1 MAAEAVGNEAATPPK
16 HTLTF
21 LDLPAETQQDILS
34 HCSQSELI
42 CCALVS
48 RHFHELASAQLYR
61 SFNILFPDDDDVRF
75 ESPIDGLAGGLDT
88 FTTSEY
94 NYAKHLREL
103 SMDTVSTGVKA
114 EHAYKPYL
122 YSASCGKFLNTLL
135 YLTLKKAR
143 SLETFRWNIRV
154 ELSRP
159 VYRELH
165 KIKTLT
171 KFHIRL
177 QAGETY
183 YITPPP
189 LPLSADDLPPVT
201 HWSDLPPPPP
211 GPPPAVFS
219 APLAGAGMAPIPVLS
234 ASPPSLQPASKQFSK
249 SKMSKRDSSTQEPPT
264 LSGFKKL
271 KSLSVLDID
280 NLDLITELKTCIRNS
295 SSTLTELHLSLS
307 DSLALQA
314 RRPPPDSDPDDSDVD
329 DEFQV
334 VPASQSTSFD
344 ASGPAKTFRSQEER
358 KIQEGIIGRIFDVE
372 PFITKKPA
380 LNQSPRDAATSQE
393 EGQEV
398 DNNEAS
404 EDPREEFVS
413 SIRSVST
420 RLMSHINGTR
430 DLSTAQQDILDVI
443 EKAARKYLDSCDL
456 PSQQTDEP
464 ADSSSAAP
472 KGGEEQP
479 NDENGQPDLENKD
492 ASNAA
497 SRSKTKDPGDE
508 VKPEDIEIEHLDSV
522 EDLEVESD
530 EQQAKESED
539 KQAEA
544 KPPVAPDG
552 GCSSSENSKAPA
564 ANSASTSTSTTGL
577 GKVNTNLD
585 AQRVN
590 YESLLSN
597 LQNLQTEN
605 DAFIQKTKAL
615 RVEGSAT
622 DLEQFKESV
631 TQLKELSQ
639 EAENVRGAIK
649 TTHIEIQHIG
659 EQVFGKSRN
668 NDDEKSRRS
677 IDEYLRD
684 TRGIALETLGIHLIP
699 VKASVLS
706 RAIDLKCIK
715 SLTLLNVGNQGPIWT
730 LLSKENKASP
740 LALRSVFTDNVSTA
754 FLNCMSQLEEL
765 HDLFLLERSVKHKP
779 ESFAP
784 RTTVTIDQIRRLVLK
799 KHMHTLKR
807 LMIKDE
813 SNSNGWDANQ
823 KAMILICNRGVQLEE
838 LALSMNIHAV
848 HAFMQYFAGLIN
860 LRAINILRFRNNDT
874 CIWVMREIL
883 NFIVDNLSHHPELK
897 LEWIAME
904 DDRLD
909 RVIRPTDTPDEGEKR
924 RGKGKEKATVH
935 THHNDSNLPVLPSW
949 GSDSESEEDDDDASN
964 CGKRLRLKTV
974 GVLQFYEVWGV
985 KIFDKEIR
993 SGRL

>member
-1 MAAEAVGNEAATPPK
+1 MAVEEAIGNEAVAPPMRS
-16 HTLTF
+16 LTF
-21 LDLPAETQQDILS
+21 HDLPAEIQRDILS
-34 HCSQSELI
+34 HCSQSDLI

-48 RHFHELASAQLYR
+48 QHFREIASALLYR

-88 FTTSEY
+88 FTTSDY

-122 YSASCGKFLNTLL
+122 YSTSCGKFLNTLL
-135 YLTLKKAR
+135 YLTLKKAK
-143 SLETFRWNIRV
+143 SLESFRWNIRV

-165 KIKTLT
+165 KIQTLT
-171 KFHIRL
+171 KFHIRF

-189 LPLSADDLPPVT
+189 LPLSIDDLPPT
-201 HWSDLPPPPP
+201 SAHWSDIPPPPP
-211 GPPPAVFS
+211 GPPPAMFT
-219 APLAGAGMAPIPVLS
+219 ATLAGPMTSLPVIS
-234 ASPPSLQPASKQFSK
+234 SPPPLLPNSKQFSK
-249 SKMSKRDSSTQEPPT
+249 SKAGKRDSKSQEPPT

-280 NLDLITELKTCIRNS
+280 NLDLTTELKTCVRNS
-295 SSTLTELHLSLS
+295 SATLTELYLSLS

-334 VPASQSTSFD
+334 VPVSQSTTFD
-344 ASGPAKTFRSQEER
+344 ASGPAKAFRSQEER
-358 KIQEGIIGRIFDVE
+358 KMQEGILGRIFDVE
-372 PFITKKPA
+372 PFILKKPA
-380 LNQSPRDAATSQE
+380 LNQSPREAATSQE
-393 EGQEV
+393 EGLEAENN
-398 DNNEAS
+398 DNS

-413 SIRSVST
+413 SLRSVSA
-420 RLMSHINGTR
+420 RLMAQDGTR
-430 DLSTAQQDILDVI
+430 DISTAQQDILDII
-443 EKAARKYLDSCDL
+443 EKAARKYVDSGER
-456 PSQQTDEP
+456 PSQQP
-464 ADSSSAAP
+464 NDSPESSAVVV
-472 KGGEEQP
+472 KDEEQP
-479 NDENGQPDLENKD
+479 NDGNGQASSGPVDTPNLAVRPKNKASSGDLSPD
-492 ASNAA
+492 
-497 SRSKTKDPGDE
+497 
-508 VKPEDIEIEHLDSV
+508 DIEIEHLDTV
-522 EDLEVESD
+522 DDLDVESD
-530 EQQAKESED
+530 EQQLKELEEKQIEHEESE
-539 KQAEA
+539 
-544 KPPVAPDG
+544 KPDTP
-552 GCSSSENSKAPA
+552 CSSAVNSENQDTHSKTTPA
-564 ANSASTSTSTTGL
+564 TGL
-577 GKVNTNLD
+577 DKVDTNLI

-590 YESLLSN
+590 YESLLLE
-597 LQNLQTEN
+597 LQQLQEEK
-605 DAFIQKTKAL
+605 DAFVQQVKVVSDEGTVMELKQIKDSETRLGEMCQKTK
-615 RVEGSAT
+615 RVQDAIEAT
-622 DLEQFKESV
+622 RLEIKEV
-631 TQLKELSQ
+631 ESQ
-639 EAENVRGAIK
+639 VS
-649 TTHIEIQHIG
+649 
-659 EQVFGKSRN
+659 GKSQIDGR
-668 NDDEKSRRS
+668 EKSQRS

-706 RAIDLKCIK
+706 RAIDLKCMK
-715 SLTLLNVGNQGPIWT
+715 NLTLLNVGNQAPIWT
-730 LLSKENKASP
+730 LLSKENKTSP

-765 HDLFLLERSVKHKP
+765 HDLFLLERSAKQKP

-813 SNSNGWDANQ
+813 SNSSGWDANQ

-848 HAFMQYFAGLIN
+848 HAFMQYFSGLIN

-909 RVIRPTDTPDEGEKR
+909 RVIRPTDMPDEGEKR
-924 RGKGKEKATVH
+924 RAKGKEKAIVSP
-935 THHNDSNLPVLPSW
+935 HHNSINLPILPTW
-949 GSDSESEEDDDDASN
+949 GSDSESEDEEDDASN

>member
-1 MAAEAVGNEAATPPK
+1 MAVEEAAGNEAVTLPMRS
-16 HTLTF
+16 LTF
-21 LDLPAETQQDILS
+21 QDLPAEIQRDILS
-34 HCSQSELI
+34 HCSQSDLI

-48 RHFHELASAQLYR
+48 QHFRELASALLYR

-88 FTTSEY
+88 FTTSDY

-135 YLTLKKAR
+135 YLTLKKAK
-143 SLETFRWNIRV
+143 SLESFRWNIRV

-165 KIKTLT
+165 KIQTLT

-189 LPLSADDLPPVT
+189 LPLSIDELPPTST
-201 HWSDLPPPPP
+201 HWPDIPPPPP
-211 GPPPAVFS
+211 GPPPPMFT
-219 APLAGAGMAPIPVLS
+219 APLAGPMASLPVIP
-234 ASPPSLQPASKQFSK
+234 SPPPLLPTSKQFSK
-249 SKMSKRDSSTQEPPT
+249 SKASKRDSTAHEPPT
-264 LSGFKKL
+264 LSGFRML

-280 NLDLITELKTCIRNS
+280 NLDLITELKTCVRNS
-295 SSTLTELHLSLS
+295 SATLTELHLSLS

-334 VPASQSTSFD
+334 VPVSQSTSFD
-344 ASGPAKTFRSQEER
+344 ASGPAKTLRSQEER
-358 KIQEGIIGRIFDVE
+358 KLQEGILGRIFDVE
-372 PFITKKPA
+372 PFILKKPA
-380 LNQSPRDAATSQE
+380 LNQSPREAATSQE
-393 EGQEV
+393 EGLEAES
-398 DNNEAS
+398 NENS

-413 SIRSVST
+413 SLRSVST
-420 RLMSHINGTR
+420 RLMTQLNGTR
-430 DLSTAQQDILDVI
+430 DVSTAQQDILDII
-443 EKAARKYLDSCDL
+443 EKAARKYVDSGEPL
-456 PSQQTDEP
+456 SQNPSE
-464 ADSSSAAP
+464 SSENAAVTSRN
-472 KGGEEQP
+472 EEQQSGE
-479 NDENGQPDLENKD
+479 NDEASSGPVATPSLALRLKSKASSDDL
-492 ASNAA
+492 S
-497 SRSKTKDPGDE
+497 
-508 VKPEDIEIEHLDSV
+508 PEDIVIEHLDTV
-522 EDLEVESD
+522 DDLEIESD
-530 EQQAKESED
+530 EQQGKDSEEQQIEPEVPEKQDTACSSAVNSED
-539 KQAEA
+539 QGLDLK
-544 KPPVAPDG
+544 
-552 GCSSSENSKAPA
+552 
-564 ANSASTSTSTTGL
+564 STSTLGL
-577 GKVNTNLD
+577 NRLDTNLNT
-585 AQRVN
+585 QRVN
-590 YESLLSN
+590 YESLLLD
-597 LQNLQTEN
+597 LQQLQDDN
-605 DAFIQKTKAL
+605 DAFVRQVKAMSTQGTSGEL
-615 RVEGSAT
+615 KQFT
-622 DLEQFKESV
+622 DSV
-631 TQLKELSQ
+631 NQLKELSQ
-639 EAENVRGAIK
+639 RTERVRDAIK
-649 TTHIEIQHIG
+649 ATHLEIKEIES
-659 EQVFGKSRN
+659 QVFGKSEV
-668 NDDEKSRRS
+668 DGTGKSQRS
-677 IDEYLRD
+677 IHEYLRD

-715 SLTLLNVGNQGPIWT
+715 NLTLLNVGNQAPIWT
-730 LLSKENKASP
+730 LLSKENKTSP
-740 LALRSVFTDNVSTA
+740 LALRSVFTDNVSTS

-765 HDLFLLERSVKHKP
+765 HDLFLLERSAKQKP

-813 SNSNGWDANQ
+813 SNSSGWDANQ

-838 LALSMNIHAV
+838 LALSMNIYAV

-909 RVIRPTDTPDEGEKR
+909 RVIRPTDMPDEGEKR
-924 RGKGKEKATVH
+924 RDKGKEKATVSA
-935 THHNDSNLPVLPSW
+935 HHNNISLPIMPTL
-949 GSDSESEEDDDDASN
+949 GSDSESEDEDDDASN

>member
-1 MAAEAVGNEAATPPK
+1 MAAEAVGNKAATPPMRS
-16 HTLTF
+16 LTF
-21 LDLPAETQQDILS
+21 QDLPAEIQQDILS
-34 HCSQSELI
+34 HCSQSDLI

-48 RHFHELASAQLYR
+48 QHFRELASAILYR

-88 FTTSEY
+88 FTTSDY

-135 YLTLKKAR
+135 YLTLKKAK
-143 SLETFRWNIRV
+143 SLESFRWNIRV

-165 KIKTLT
+165 KISTLT

-177 QAGETY
+177 QAGDTY
-183 YITPPP
+183 YMTPPP
-189 LPLSADDLPPVT
+189 LPLTLDDLPPAST
-201 HWSDLPPPPP
+201 HWADIPPPPPP
-211 GPPPAVFS
+211 GPPPAMFT
-219 APLAGAGMAPIPVLS
+219 APLAGPMSSLPLIS
-234 ASPPSLQPASKQFSK
+234 SSPPLLSTSKQFSK
-249 SKMSKRDSSTQEPPT
+249 SKANKRDPTVQEPPT
-264 LSGFKKL
+264 LSGFKML

-280 NLDLITELKTCIRNS
+280 SLDLATELKTCIRNS

-334 VPASQSTSFD
+334 VPVSQNTSFD
-344 ASGPAKTFRSQEER
+344 TSGPAKNFRSQEER
-358 KIQEGIIGRIFDVE
+358 KLQEGILGRIFDVE
-372 PFITKKPA
+372 PFIVKKPA
-380 LNQSPRDAATSQE
+380 LNQSPREAATSQE
-393 EGQEV
+393 EGQEAE
-398 DNNEAS
+398 NNENS

-413 SIRSVST
+413 SLRSVST
-420 RLMSHINGTR
+420 RLMTQLNGTR
-430 DLSTAQQDILDVI
+430 DISTVQQDILDVI
-443 EKAARKYLDSCDL
+443 EKAARKYVDSG
-456 PSQQTDEP
+456 E
-464 ADSSSAAP
+464 SSTQ
-472 KGGEEQP
+472 QP
-479 NDENGQPDLENKD
+479 NDSSENPTVVSKNGEPSSGDDQASSGPADTSKLPSIFDKKESNDDLSPDE
-492 ASNAA
+492 
-497 SRSKTKDPGDE
+497 
-508 VKPEDIEIEHLDSV
+508 IEIDTVDDAEI
-522 EDLEVESD
+522 ESD
-530 EQQAKESED
+530 GQQAKE
-539 KQAEA
+539 AEGQQI
-544 KPPVAPDG
+544 KPKEPEKADA
-552 GCSSSENSKAPA
+552 SSSSVANLDDQDTNSNTVSAPE
-564 ANSASTSTSTTGL
+564 L
-577 GKVNTNLD
+577 DKVDTNL
-585 AQRVN
+585 ATQRVN
-590 YESLLSN
+590 YESLLLE
-597 LQNLQTEN
+597 LQQLQGEN
-605 DAFIQKTKAL
+605 DAFIQQIKAMSIQGTVGEL
-615 RVEGSAT
+615 Q
-622 DLEQFKESV
+622 QFKDSV
-631 TQLKELSQ
+631 TQLKQLGQRTER
-639 EAENVRGAIK
+639 VRGAIK
-649 TTHIEIQHIG
+649 TTHLEIKEIED
-659 EQVFGKSRN
+659 QVLGKSQIN
-668 NDDEKSRRS
+668 GSEKSQRS

-684 TRGIALETLGIHLIP
+684 TRGIALETLSIHLVP
-699 VKASVLS
+699 VKPSVLS

-715 SLTLLNVGNQGPIWT
+715 NLTLLNVGNQAPIWT
-730 LLSKENKASP
+730 LLSKENKVSP

-765 HDLFLLERSVKHKP
+765 HDLFLLERSAKHKP

-784 RTTVTIDQIRRLVLK
+784 RTTVTIDQIRRSVLK

-813 SNSNGWDANQ
+813 SNSSGWDANQ
-823 KAMILICNRGVQLEE
+823 KAMILICSRGVHLEE

-848 HAFMQYFAGLIN
+848 HAFMQYFAGLTS

-909 RVIRPTDTPDEGEKR
+909 RVIRPTDMPDEEEKR
-924 RGKGKEKATVH
+924 RGKGKKKAAVSN
-935 THHNDSNLPVLPSW
+935 HHNNLNLPMLPTW
-949 GSDSESEEDDDDASN
+949 GSDSESEDDDDDASN